1 MVYLGR
7 HHLAPTIETSQEEA
21 KSAKAHQSE
30 QGDVKEEGIGL
41 LAMPDD

>member
-1 MVYLGR
+1 MELLR
-7 HHLAPTIETSQEEA
+7 LADKAGASETSQVEQ
-21 KSAKAHQSE
+21 KSARARQGE

>member
-1 MVYLGR
+1 M
-7 HHLAPTIETSQEEA
+7 ETSQVKQ

-30 QGDVKEEGIGL
+30 QSDVKEEGIGL